1 MPLYCPSGRSL
12 LTSRKFWTLIPTR
25 SFPVGASSDLAAE
38 GAWGVVAQE
47 DSSSAAKDIVA
58 SRIIL
63 DPFSKRRPADFALD
77 HRPGRLS
84 RAEPGDPD
92 PRRQPGIGLIDRFRN
107 LVGVDFDREHDLRA
121 RFPLGIDLHRGHG
134 ALRYQFE
141 LISTTSKWVTAVTLR
156 PLGEVGGFPPRSYV
170 TNNDEIAAEL
180 YPCEP
185 CHVEAGSP

>member
-1 MPLYCPSGRSL
+1 LSRLSPLACPIRPSASPGIRRSLSTSSWASVWLSPISTAPDFRMWVSTVRKSPACTGRSTACSSANRPRRR
-12 LTSRKFWTLIPTR
+12 LT
-25 SFPVGASSDLAAE
+25 ASSTSTSPISVRGLGTRMSLYSLRVISGLTE
-38 GAWGVVAQE
+38 TVA
-47 DSSSAAKDIVA
+47 VN
-58 SRIIL
+58 R
-63 DPFSKRRPADFALD
+63 
-77 HRPGRLS
+77 
-84 RAEPGDPD
+84 
-92 PRRQPGIGLIDRFRN
+92 IDRT
-107 LVGVDFDREHDLRA
+107 HDLLA
-121 RFPLGIDLHRGHG
+121 WVPLGIDLHRGHG